1 MTAWSRIRFANA
13 RRDVSAAS
21 GVSLIELIGAMA
33 VTMVLV
39 GAVTGLVSAMRGIVA
54 SQPEVADLQ
63 QRLRAAL
70 QQIAGELANAGAGL
84 DGTPLAGPLATT
96 IPAIVPYRRGAVD
109 DDGRAGRW
117 FRRDAVSVVY
127 VASTAAQAEVA
138 GAVDLGGRL
147 LLALRPNCGP
157 VAQTALCGFR
167 AGMRVILL
175 EPRGAYD
182 LVTVEAVGA
191 STVEVSYRGT
201 PASSY
206 TSGRAVLAHAAVH
219 TFELSVDTATGVPL
233 LSHYDGFVTERPSV
247 DHVVA
252 MTFDYLGDPEPPRL
266 RPSVDL
272 NAARGPWTTYGPAPP
287 PVDVDDADTA
297 WPAGENCVFE
307 VRNGVHQ
314 PRLPSLGAMGD
325 LVPLAAGQLSDG
337 PWCPDATGARR
348 FDADLLRIR
357 QVRVRV
363 RVEAAPDALRGGAG
377 PLFVRAGSAARGTNL
392 VPDQEAVLD
401 IVPRNY
407 ATGR

>member
-1 MTAWSRIRFANA
+1 MTASR
-13 RRDVSAAS
+13 DLSAS
-21 GVSLIELIGAMA
+21 PGVSLIELIAAMA

-39 GAVTGLVSAMRGIVA
+39 GAVIGLLGAMRGIVTA
-54 SQPEVADLQ
+54 QPEVADLQ
-63 QRLRAAL
+63 QRLRVAL
-70 QQIAGELANAGAGL
+70 QQLAGELANAGAGL
-84 DGTPLAGPLATT
+84 DGTPLAGPLAST
-96 IPAIVPYRRGAVD
+96 IPAIMPHRRGAVD

-117 FRRDAVSVVY
+117 FRPDAVSVVY
-127 VASTAAQAEVA
+127 AASNTAQAEVA

-157 VAQTALCGFR
+157 VAKTALCGFHVGTR
-167 AGMRVILL
+167 AILL

-182 LVTVEAVGA
+182 LVTVEAVGS
-191 STVEVSYRGT
+191 STVEVSYRG
-201 PASSY
+201 PLASSY
-206 TSGRAVLAHAAVH
+206 GGGRAVLAQAAVH
-219 TFELSVDTATGVPL
+219 TFELSTDTGTGVPV
-233 LSHYDGFVTERPSV
+233 LSHYDGFVTERPAV

-252 MTFDYLGDPEPPRL
+252 LTFEYFGDPEPPRL
-266 RPSVDL
+266 RPAVDL
-272 NAARGPWTTYGPAPP
+272 RAPRGPWTTYGPAPP

-307 VRNGVHQ
+307 VHEGVHQ
-314 PRLPSLGAMGD
+314 PRLSSLGPPGD
-325 LVPLAAGQLSDG
+325 LVPLTASQLSDG
-337 PWCPDATGARR
+337 PWCPDATAVRR

-357 QVRVRV
+357 QVRVRL

-377 PLFVRAGSAARGTNL
+377 PLFVRAGSAARSTNL

>member
-1 MTAWSRIRFANA
+1 MTA
-13 RRDVSAAS
+13 RRDVSAAP
-21 GVSLIELIGAMA
+21 GASLIELIAAMA

-54 SQPEVADLQ
+54 AQPEVADLQ
-63 QRLRAAL
+63 QRLRTAV
-70 QQIAGELANAGAGL
+70 QQLAGELANAGAGL
-84 DGTPLAGPLATT
+84 DGTPLAGPLGAT

-117 FRRDAVSVVY
+117 FRSDAVSVVY
-127 VASTAAQAEVA
+127 VASTTAQAEVA

-167 AGMRVILL
+167 AGMRAVLL

-182 LVTVEAVGA
+182 LVTVEAVGS
-191 STVEVSYRGT
+191 STVEVSYRGA
-201 PASSY
+201 PASAY

-219 TFELSVDTATGVPL
+219 TFELSADAGTGVPL
-233 LSHYDGFVTERPSV
+233 LSHYDGFVTERPAV

-252 MTFDYLGDPEPPRL
+252 LSFEYLGDPEPPRL

-272 NAARGPWTTYGPAPP
+272 RAPRGPWTTYGPAPP
-287 PVDVDDADTA
+287 PVDVDDPDTA

-307 VRNGVHQ
+307 VRDGLHQ
-314 PRLPSLGAMGD
+314 PRLPSLGAIGD
-325 LVPLAAGQLSDG
+325 LVPLSAARLSDG
-337 PWCPDATGARR
+337 PWCPDAAGLRR

-377 PLFVRAGSAARGTNL
+377 PLFLRAGSAARSTNL
-392 VPDQEAVLD
+392 VPDQDVALD
-401 IVPRNY
+401 VVPRNY
-407 ATGR
+407 ATGK